1 MTQSQVTV
9 LEEVC
14 PRCRTSNYQNKS
26 LKLLVN
32 ECGHDLC
39 EKCVEHLFIRGSAP
53 CPSCKL
59 VLKKNGFKTKR
70 FEDFTVERE
79 VDIRKRILKDYN
91 KTEEDFGTLREYNDY
106 LEEIEEIIFNFASN
120 IDVEETKA
128 KVEAYKKENFK
139 TIQKNRVAQSRQEA
153 YLKEKTLAE
162 EKEAEERRAHEQEC
176 ELMEEMER
184 QERKKKLLDQI
195 ASSDRPADEILL
207 LHKEEEE
214 TVNANKRSLHS
225 KSAYNSGFSI
235 AMISNAKPSDTQVY
249 IYKYEDCEGN
259 TCGPKTSE
267 ENIKRYAE
275 TVNVS
280 KAALAGGFLQEYVV
294 HRPVDDAYSGLFI
307 FND

>member
-70 FEDFTVERE
+70 FEDFSVERE

-91 KTEEDFGTLREYNDY
+91 KTEEDFETLREYNDY
-106 LEEIEEIIFNFASN
+106 LEEIEEIIFNFTSN

-128 KVEAYKKENFK
+128 KVEAYKKENYK

-214 TVNANKRSLHS
+214 TVNATKRSLHS
-225 KSAYNSGFSI
+225 KTAYNSGFSI
-235 AMISNAKPSDTQVY
+235 AMISSVKPSDTQVY
-249 IYKYEDCEGN
+249 IYKYEGCEGD
-259 TCGPKTSE
+259 TCGPKTSIE
-267 ENIKRYAE
+267 KIKRYAE
-275 TVNVS
+275 SVTVS
-280 KAALAGGFLQEYVV
+280 KAALAGGFLLDYVV
-294 HRPVDDAYSGLFI
+294 HRPVDEAYSGLFI